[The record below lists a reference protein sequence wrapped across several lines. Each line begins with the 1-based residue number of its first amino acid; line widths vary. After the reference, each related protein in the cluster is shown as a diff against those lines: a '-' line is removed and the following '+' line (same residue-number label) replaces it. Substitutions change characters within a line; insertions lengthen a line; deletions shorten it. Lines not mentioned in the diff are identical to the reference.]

1 MLLIRLERKTRFIL
15 VMVLVMSAAYTQS
28 LLSFVG
34 EWDGTESLTSPI
46 ENYNG
51 LDMDLNLEKGG
62 DREGFLVFT
71 SSSDV
76 IYNNEVGW
84 AYHYFTF
91 DKTTYQVIFMRR
103 FVTPLGVL
111 GSQELVYDILAWD
124 VENLIIEYISED
136 QETMHEMRIG
146 RAMLGTV
153 EPQVPL
159 KASLFPNY
167 PNPFNPVTTIA
178 VDLHKDSNGTLDV
191 FDLQGH
197 YVRTLH
203 DGVFQ
208 SGVQLFRWDG
218 TDHIDRSVS
227 SGTYIY
233 RLSIDEHIYSRK
245 MVLLK

>member
-1 MLLIRLERKTRFIL
+1 MKLKRLIRSVF
-15 VMVLVMSAAYTQS
+15 VMTWVVSSAYTQS
-28 LLSFVG
+28 LMSFVA
-34 EWDGTESLTSPI
+34 EWEGTESLTSPI
-46 ENYNG
+46 ENYDGQN
-51 LDMDLNLEKGG
+51 MDLSIQKGG
-62 DREGFLVFT
+62 NREGFLIFT

-76 IYNNEVGW
+76 IYNNEVSW

-91 DKTTYQVIFMRR
+91 DKATYQVIFMRR

-178 VDLHKDSNGTLDV
+178 VDLHKDSNGTLNV

-203 DGVFQ
+203 DGVFH

>member
-1 MLLIRLERKTRFIL
+1 M
-15 VMVLVMSAAYTQS
+15 
-28 LLSFVG
+28 
-34 EWDGTESLTSPI
+34 
-46 ENYNG
+46 
-51 LDMDLNLEKGG
+51 
-62 DREGFLVFT
+62 
-71 SSSDV
+71 
-76 IYNNEVGW
+76 IYNNQVGW

-91 DKTTYQVIFMRR
+91 DKATYQVIFMRR

-203 DGVFQ
+203 DGVFH

-218 TDHIDRSVS
+218 TDQIDRSVS

>member
-15 VMVLVMSAAYTQS
+15 VIVLVMSAAYTQS

-46 ENYNG
+46 ENHNG

-91 DKTTYQVIFMRR
+91 DKNTYQVIFMRR

-124 VENLIIEYISED
+124 VDNLIIEYISDD
-136 QETMHEMRIG
+136 QETIHEMRLN
-146 RAMLGTV
+146 RSMLGTIN
-153 EPQVPL
+153 PQIPV
-159 KASLFPNY
+159 KVSLYPNY
-167 PNPFNPVTTIA
+167 PNPFNPKTTIV
-178 VDLHKDSNGTLDV
+178 VDVHKDSKGTLDI
-191 FDLQGH
+191 FNLQGQ
-197 YVRTLH
+197 YVKTLY
-203 DGVFQ
+203 DGMFET
-208 SGVQLFRWDG
+208 GIQLFKWDG
-218 TDHIDRSVS
+218 TDYINRSVS
-227 SGTYIY
+227 AGTYIY
-233 RLSIDEHIYSRK
+233 CLSIENDIFSRK